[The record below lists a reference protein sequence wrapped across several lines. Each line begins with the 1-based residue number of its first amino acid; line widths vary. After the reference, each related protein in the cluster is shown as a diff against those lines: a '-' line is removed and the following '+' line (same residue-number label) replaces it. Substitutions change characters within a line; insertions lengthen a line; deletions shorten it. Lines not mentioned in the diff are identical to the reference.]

1 MIIFLTH
8 KQISKFPEYVDK
20 WVKTGLSTERISFDQ
35 VKRIV
40 NNLYKEILGYNEN
53 PIIILMDSPVSA
65 WYATLFCNHIFNNN
79 DQRESSRKS
88 SVENQVW
95 NQVRNQVENQVWN
108 QVWNQVRN
116 QVENQVCNQ
125 VCNQV
130 GDQVRNQV
138 EYQVGNQVVNQVEN
152 QVRNRVWN
160 QVENQVWNQVGNQV
174 EYQVGNQVEYQ
185 VGNQVYNQVE
195 NQVWNQV
202 ENQVWN
208 QVWNQVGNQVWNQV
222 WNRVWNQVGNQVWN
236 QVWNQVRNQV
246 WNQVRNQISNFIYP
260 YIDGHF
266 SSGYF
271 SFYDYIE
278 NELDIDLGNKFSIY
292 KETTKLELFY
302 CFKDFCVVS
311 QKPIEIHM
319 KDKLLHNEKGP
330 SIKYTDGFEFYF
342 LHGNLVDKQIIDSII
357 NKDKKWLLLNCKNT
371 NILGYENIIRLLKEK
386 KGDA

>member
-1 MIIFLTH
+1 MVEYLTQ

-20 WVKTGLSTERISFDQ
+20 WVKIGLSTERISFDQ

-79 DQRESSRKS
+79 DQIGNQIG
-88 SVENQVW
+88 NQVW
-95 NQVRNQVENQVWN
+95 
-108 QVWNQVRN
+108 
-116 QVENQVCNQ
+116 
-125 VCNQV
+125 NQV

-138 EYQVGNQVVNQVEN
+138 WYQVWNQVRNQVGNQVWNQVKNQVEN
-152 QVRNRVWN
+152 QVGDQVRN
-160 QVENQVWNQVGNQV
+160 QVRNQVWNQVGNQV
-174 EYQVGNQVEYQ
+174 RNQVM
-185 VGNQVYNQVE
+185 NQVE
-195 NQVWNQV
+195 NQVGDQV
-202 ENQVWN
+202 ENQVRN
-208 QVWNQVGNQVWNQV
+208 QV
-222 WNRVWNQVGNQVWN
+222 RN

-246 WNQVRNQISNFIYP
+246 WNQVENQVGNQVGNQVRNQVGNQVWNQVRNQVWNRVRNQVRNQISNFIYP

-330 SIKYTDGFEFYF
+330 SIKYADGFEFYS

-357 NKDKKWLLLNCKNT
+357 NKDKKWLLLNIKNNNIIGYQEIQ
-371 NILGYENIIRLLKEK
+371 NILLRGKI
-386 KGDA
+386 

>member
-1 MIIFLTH
+1 MVEYLTQ

-20 WVKTGLSTERISFDQ
+20 WVKIGLSTERISFDQ

-79 DQRESSRKS
+79 DQI
-88 SVENQVW
+88 
-95 NQVRNQVENQVWN
+95 
-108 QVWNQVRN
+108 
-116 QVENQVCNQ
+116 
-125 VCNQV
+125 
-130 GDQVRNQV
+130 
-138 EYQVGNQVVNQVEN
+138 
-152 QVRNRVWN
+152 
-160 QVENQVWNQVGNQV
+160 
-174 EYQVGNQVEYQ
+174 
-185 VGNQVYNQVE
+185 E

-202 ENQVWN
+202 ENQVMNQVWN
-208 QVWNQVGNQVWNQV
+208 QVWNQVGDQVRNQVRNQIRNQVENQVGDQVRNQVWNQV
-222 WNRVWNQVGNQVWN
+222 WNQIKNQVWNQVKNQVGNQVGNQVRDQVRNQVWNQVENQVWDQVGNQVRNQVGNQVENQIRNQVRNQVWNQVENQVWDQVGNQVEN

-246 WNQVRNQISNFIYP
+246 WNQVRNKVWNRVRNQISNFMYP

-357 NKDKKWLLLNCKNT
+357 NKDKKWLLLNIKNNNIIGYQEIQ
-371 NILGYENIIRLLKEK
+371 NILLRGKI
-386 KGDA
+386 

>member
-1 MIIFLTH
+1 MVEYLTQ

-20 WVKTGLSTERISFDQ
+20 WVKIGLSTERISFDQ

-53 PIIILMDSPVSA
+53 PIIILMDSPISA

-79 DQRESSRKS
+79 DQVWNQ
-88 SVENQVW
+88 VENQVMNQVL
-95 NQVRNQVENQVWN
+95 NQVRNQVENQV
-108 QVWNQVRN
+108 
-116 QVENQVCNQ
+116 
-125 VCNQV
+125 
-130 GDQVRNQV
+130 
-138 EYQVGNQVVNQVEN
+138 EN
-152 QVRNRVWN
+152 QVRD
-160 QVENQVWNQVGNQV
+160 QVR
-174 EYQVGNQVEYQ
+174 
-185 VGNQVYNQVE
+185 

-202 ENQVWN
+202 ENQVRN
-208 QVWNQVGNQVWNQV
+208 QV
-222 WNRVWNQVGNQVWN
+222 RNQVWN

-246 WNQVRNQISNFIYP
+246 WYQVWNQVGNQVENQVWNQVRYQVRYQVGNQVYNQVRNQVWNQVRNQVWNQVENQVGNQVGNQVRNQVGNQVWNQVRNQVWNRVRNQVRNQISNFIYP

-357 NKDKKWLLLNCKNT
+357 NKDKKWLLLNIKNNNIIGYQEIQ
-371 NILGYENIIRLLKEK
+371 NILLRGKI
-386 KGDA
+386 

>member
-1 MIIFLTH
+1 MVEYLTQ

-20 WVKTGLSTERISFDQ
+20 WVKIGLSTERISFDQ

-79 DQRESSRKS
+79 DQI
-88 SVENQVW
+88 ENEVRDQVW
-95 NQVRNQVENQVWN
+95 NQVENQVGKQVENQVRNQIWN

-116 QVENQVCNQ
+116 QVENQV
-125 VCNQV
+125 
-130 GDQVRNQV
+130 
-138 EYQVGNQVVNQVEN
+138 YNQVVNQIINQVEN
-152 QVRNRVWN
+152 QVRYQVYNQVRN
-160 QVENQVWNQVGNQV
+160 QVENQVWDQVR
-174 EYQVGNQVEYQ
+174 
-185 VGNQVYNQVE
+185 
-195 NQVWNQV
+195 NQVWNR
-202 ENQVWN
+202 VWN
-208 QVWNQVGNQVWNQV
+208 QVC
-222 WNRVWNQVGNQVWN
+222 NRVWNQVGNQVWN
-236 QVWNQVRNQV
+236 R
-246 WNQVRNQISNFIYP
+246 VRNQISNFIYP

-311 QKPIEIHM
+311 QKPIEIHI

-330 SIKYTDGFEFYF
+330 SIKYTDGFEFYS

-357 NKDKKWLLLNCKNT
+357 NKDKKWLLLNIKNNNIIGYQEIQ
-371 NILGYENIIRLLKEK
+371 NILLRGKI
-386 KGDA
+386 